1 MKQGLISIIIPSY
14 NEGYNV
20 KLIHESLKKE
30 FKTIHYDYEIFFIN
44 DGSVDDTLQQIKDL
58 AAGCSRVKYISF
70 SRNFGKEAAILAG
83 FEHVQGE
90 AVIVMD
96 ADLQHPTYLLKEFIK
111 GYEEAMIKSLPKG
124 TEKGTALSAH
134 SCHLFITSSSIK
146 RWRLICVM
154 VSETFGC

>member
-70 SRNFGKEAAILAG
+70 LGTSEKKPQFLRALNMFKARR
-83 FEHVQGE
+83 
-90 AVIVMD
+90 
-96 ADLQHPTYLLKEFIK
+96 LLLWTPI
-111 GYEEAMIKSLPKG
+111 
-124 TEKGTALSAH
+124 
-134 SCHLFITSSSIK
+134 CSI
-146 RWRLICVM
+146 RPIC
-154 VSETFGC
+154 

>member
-1 MKQGLISIIIPSY
+1 MTRFSRS
-14 NEGYNV
+14 
-20 KLIHESLKKE
+20 
-30 FKTIHYDYEIFFIN
+30 KTWQPD
-44 DGSVDDTLQQIKDL
+44 
-58 AAGCSRVKYISF
+58 AAGKIHIF

-111 GYEEAMIKSLPKG
+111 GYEEGYDQVIAQRNR
-124 TEKGTALSAH
+124 KGTALSAH